1 MKGQLY
7 TPSLELS
14 GLTIETGETLH
25 FAFRGETITEML
37 KDYSLEEVE
46 AILVKWQAIFED
58 GRCQQIYAGPSIERK
73 EILPLLP
80 NCKTLEKVAQ

>member
-7 TPSLELS
+7 TPSLQLS
-14 GLTIETGETLH
+14 GLVTPTGEILH

-37 KDYSLEEVE
+37 KDYTLEEIE
-46 AILVKWQAIFED
+46 SILVKWQAIFEN
-58 GRCQQIYAGPSIERK
+58 GQCQQIYAGPSIERK

-80 NCKTLEKVAQ
+80 NCKTLERVSQ